1 MDYIRAVA
9 TAPAGWRHF
18 GIDALERLP
27 QAVRAHALAALPPDE
42 IHLVESRDQG
52 AVERVLRALF
62 WTLVY
67 HLEADRWD
75 QLARI
80 EPIHPGIIA
89 ALPGSVETS
98 LDVGAGSGRLTQHLA
113 PRSRRLVA
121 IEPSAGLGSI
131 LHSRLPEV
139 GVVAGWAEALP
150 IPDGWSSL
158 TAACGA
164 FGPEPAIL
172 RELRRVTRPGGVILL
187 ISPEEPDWFEAN
199 GWWRQTMAPIPAL
212 DREAWIDDF
221 FGPPDPPHEVVMTQ
235 V

>member
-9 TAPAGWRHF
+9 AAPASWRHF
-18 GIDALERLP
+18 GIDDLERLP
-27 QAVRAHALAALPPDE
+27 RAVKAHALASLPPDE
-42 IHLVESRDQG
+42 VHLMASRDQE
-52 AVERVLRALF
+52 ALERVLRALF

-67 HLEADRWD
+67 HLESDRWD
-75 QLARI
+75 QLAQI

-89 ALPGSVETS
+89 ALPASVATS

-121 IEPSAGLGSI
+121 VEPSAGLGSI
-131 LHSRLPEV
+131 LRRRLPEV

-150 IPDGWSSL
+150 IPDRWSWL

-164 FGPEPAIL
+164 FGPEPSIL

-199 GWWRQTMAPIPAL
+199 GWRRRTMARIPAL
-212 DREAWIDDF
+212 DHADWIDDF
-221 FGPPDPPHEVVMTQ
+221 FGPPDPPHELVMTQ

>member
-1 MDYIRAVA
+1 MDYIKAVA
-9 TAPAGWRHF
+9 AAPAGWRHF
-18 GIDALERLP
+18 GIDDLDRLP
-27 QAVRAHALAALPPDE
+27 QAVKSHSLASLPPNE
-42 IHLVESRDQG
+42 LQLVESREQD

-67 HLEADRWD
+67 HLESDRWD

-80 EPIHPGIIA
+80 EPIHPGIVA
-89 ALPGSVETS
+89 ALPASVDTG

-113 PRSRRLVA
+113 PRSRQLVA
-121 IEPSAGLGSI
+121 IEPSAGLGLI
-131 LHSRLPEV
+131 LRSRLPEV

-164 FGPEPAIL
+164 FGPEPAVL
-172 RELRRVTRPGGVILL
+172 RELRRVTRPGGVIFLV
-187 ISPEEPDWFEAN
+187 SPEEPDWFEAN
-199 GWWRQTMAPIPAL
+199 GWRRLTMAPIPAL

-221 FGPPDPPHEVVMTQ
+221 FGPPHPPHELVMTQ